1 MALKRWEAALLVSLL
16 LTVLFC
22 LVPVQEQNV
31 LSGKLI
37 RLHVLAN
44 SDELADQRLK
54 LQVRDAV
61 LAVAAEETHMTEDLL
76 QRMQIAAQ
84 QTVVQAGYDYDVAV
98 SRERY
103 FFDTRRYDT
112 FALPAGEYDSVRVI
126 IGEGAGKNWWCV
138 VAPPLCAGVCEAEL
152 EEIAASA
159 GLSEKEISF
168 ICEENGYI
176 LRFQLVDLWG
186 KLVHKLREL

>member
-16 LTVLFC
+16 LTVLLC

-31 LSGKLI
+31 LSGKLT

-44 SDELADQRLK
+44 SDEPADQRLK

-138 VAPPLCAGVCEAEL
+138 VAPPLCAGVCEAEM

>member
-16 LTVLFC
+16 AGVLFC

-31 LSGKLI
+31 LSEKLT

-44 SDELADQRLK
+44 SDEPADQWLK

-76 QRMQIAAQ
+76 QRMQAAAR

-186 KLVHKLREL
+186 KLVHKLRKL

>member
-16 LTVLFC
+16 VTVLFC
-22 LVPVQEQNV
+22 LVPVQEQNL
-31 LSGKLI
+31 LSGKLT

-44 SDELADQRLK
+44 SDEPADQQLK
-54 LQVRDAV
+54 LQVRDTV
-61 LAVAAEETHMTEDLL
+61 LSVAAGENHMTEDLL
-76 QRMQIAAQ
+76 QRMQTAAQ
-84 QTVVQAGYDYDVAV
+84 QTVVQAGYDYDVEV
-98 SRERY
+98 RRERY
-103 FFDTRRYDT
+103 FFDTRRYET
-112 FALPAGEYDSVRVI
+112 FSLPAGEYDSVRVI

-138 VAPPLCAGVCEAEL
+138 VAPPLCAGICEKEL

-159 GLSEKEISF
+159 GLSEKEISL
-168 ICEENGYI
+168 ICEKNGYV

>member
-1 MALKRWEAALLVSLL
+1 MVLKRWEAALLVSLL
-16 LTVLFC
+16 AAILFC
-22 LVPVQEQNV
+22 LVPMQEQS
-31 LSGKLI
+31 LLAHKLT

-44 SDELADQRLK
+44 SDAPADQQLK

-61 LAVAAEETHMTEDLL
+61 LAASAGAPVVDAPLL
-76 QRMQIAAQ
+76 ERLQAAAQ
-84 QTVVQAGYDYDVAV
+84 QTVNKAGYDYVV
-98 SRERY
+98 QVYREHDY
-103 FFDTRRYDT
+103 FDTRQYDT
-112 FALPAGEYDSVRVI
+112 FSLPAGEYDAVRVV

-138 VAPPLCAGVCEAEL
+138 IYPPLCAGICEADL
-152 EEIAASA
+152 EEIAAEA

-168 ICEENGYI
+168 ICEEKGYV

>member
-31 LSGKLI
+31 LSGKLT

-44 SDELADQRLK
+44 SDEPADQWLK

-76 QRMQIAAQ
+76 QRMQAAAR
-84 QTVVQAGYDYDVAV
+84 QTVVQAGYDYDVVV

-138 VAPPLCAGVCEAEL
+138 VAPPLCAGVCEEEL

>member
-31 LSGKLI
+31 LSGKLT

-44 SDELADQRLK
+44 SDEPADQQLK

-138 VAPPLCAGVCEAEL
+138 VAPPLCAGVCEAEM